1 MQYTVIVYIQ
11 QIQEDFMKKR
21 FIGLVIALLMVISVS
36 MTLYAEGQQDG
47 SSNSKAPTVTWK
59 LSHTQDPKSTYHQG
73 AEKMKEYVEE
83 KTNGRFT
90 INIFH
95 SSQLG
100 WEREV
105 LEAMQIGTVE
115 ATIPALGPFATFVDS
130 YNVFNLPFTFQGP
143 EHMLRAYEHP
153 VMNELIKDA
162 EKQGF
167 IVATHCLPT
176 FRYPLYNKRPILE
189 PDDFKGLKIRTMS
202 VPAHVD
208 TYKALGAQVVTTAFN
223 EVYSALQMGAIDGNE
238 NYYQNLYTM
247 KFHEQSEYISNL
259 PILNNAAAFVFSK
272 AAWDKLPADYQ
283 QILIEGAK
291 LGAEIMNDVAIQ
303 QEEEALEAMVAY
315 GVEKVFI
322 DDFTPFIEA
331 TQEVSDKYLSEME
344 PWVADVRTAIMSLAK

>member
-1 MQYTVIVYIQ
+1 
-11 QIQEDFMKKR
+11 MKKSI
-21 FIGLVIALLMVISVS
+21 IGLLLILVFGFSGLITVS
-36 MTLYAEGQQDG
+36 AGGQQDG
-47 SSNSKAPTVTWK
+47 DSKSDAPVITWK

-95 SSQLG
+95 SSQIG

-143 EHMLRAYEHP
+143 EHMLKAYEHP

-176 FRYPLYNKRPILE
+176 FRYPLYNKRPILKPE
-189 PDDFKGLKIRTMS
+189 DFKGLKIRTMA

-247 KFHEQSEYISNL
+247 KFHEQSDYVSNL

-272 AAWDKLPADYQ
+272 AAWDKLPAEYQ
-283 QILIEGAK
+283 QILIDGSK
-291 LGAEIMNDVAIQ
+291 LGAEIMNNVALK
-303 QEEEALEAMVAY
+303 QEEEALEAMTAY

-322 DDFTPFIEA
+322 DDFTLFIEA
-331 TQEVSDKYLSEME
+331 TKGVSDKYLSEME
-344 PWVADVRTAIMSLAK
+344 PWVAEVRNTIMSLAN